1 MTVEQCPFCEHLEE
15 VLSNELA
22 YARYDK
28 YPVNEGHVLII
39 PYRHV
44 RSYFDLTTEE
54 KTAIF
59 DLLEQAKLL
68 LDKERKP
75 DGYNIGINIGES
87 AGQTVWHVHVHL
99 IPRYKSDMDDP
110 TGGVRGVIPEKQKY

>member
-1 MTVEQCPFCEHLEE
+1 MNKEKCPFCVSPEKI
-15 VLSNELA
+15 LSNELA

-28 YPVNEGHVLII
+28 YPVNEGHLLII
-39 PYRHV
+39 PYRHIS
-44 RSYFDLTTEE
+44 SYFDVTPEE

-59 DLLEQAKLL
+59 DLLEEAKVL

-75 DGYNIGINIGES
+75 DGYNIGINVGET
-87 AGQTVWHVHVHL
+87 AGQTVWHVHIHL
-99 IPRYKSDMDDP
+99 IPRYKDDMDDP